1 MNLKELIQEK
11 FSENRLNKKN
21 MSTVTTWPWLLTTR
35 LLLTFVRSCTCL
47 RREFF
52 GFLNWNYL
60 AVMRPCD
67 EFSAHCQSWF
77 RAVLGIFLAMTI
89 FFLSTGVKPKGHRK
103 ARDDQNQTSLLLN
116 MHSEFGTFVYVITLA
131 YVNLAVPSSL
141 SLAET

>member
-1 MNLKELIQEK
+1 MNLKELTQEK

-89 FFLSTGVKPKGHRK
+89 FFLSQAQRLSEGSRWPKPNKSFTKYAFRIWNLRLCNNTCLCK
-103 ARDDQNQTSLLLN
+103 
-116 MHSEFGTFVYVITLA
+116 FGRT
-131 YVNLAVPSSL
+131 
-141 SLAET
+141 